1 MRRRLD
7 LILSDACSYGQA
19 LAAAT
24 AMLKELGAGSTDK
37 HFAQAHEIRTAA
49 LKALN
54 WPLWQRVEAKAALL
68 RSPKSAAVF

>member
-1 MRRRLD
+1 MRRRLNLTSTD
-7 LILSDACSYGQA
+7 PRSYGQA

-49 LKALN
+49 LKALQ
-54 WPLWQRVEAKAALL
+54 WPLWQRVEAKSALL
-68 RSPKSAAVF
+68 RAPKSAAVF